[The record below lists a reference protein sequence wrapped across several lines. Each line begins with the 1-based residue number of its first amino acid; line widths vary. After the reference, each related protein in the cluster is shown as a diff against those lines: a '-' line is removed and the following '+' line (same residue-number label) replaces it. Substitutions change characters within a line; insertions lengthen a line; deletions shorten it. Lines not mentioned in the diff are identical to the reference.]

1 MSSSMQSAALMLL
14 MLTTGLAEAASAGE
28 KRPDPADP
36 NAAVPPHRYVSDFA
50 TYRKPQFER
59 KLDWREANDIVR
71 DVGGHAG
78 ALEEADGQ
86 PAGGQA
92 APAAGKPMMQH
103 GGHAGHGG
111 HGGHGGHR
119 Q

>member
-36 NAAVPPHRYVSDFA
+36 NAAVPSHRYVSDFA
-50 TYRKPQFER
+50 IYRKPQFEQ

-78 ALEEADGQ
+78 SLKDADEQ
-86 PAGGQA
+86 PAARQT
-92 APAAGKPMMQH
+92 APASGKSMMQH

>member
-1 MSSSMQSAALMLL
+1 MPSSMQSAALMLL

-28 KRPDPADP
+28 KRPNPADP

-50 TYRKPQFER
+50 TYRKPQFEQ

-78 ALEEADGQ
+78 ALKEPGGQ
-86 PAGGQA
+86 PAAGQA
-92 APAAGKPMMQH
+92 APAAGQPMMQH
-103 GGHAGHGG
+103 SGHAGHGG
-111 HGGHGGHR
+111 HGGPR